1 MLYIYFF
8 LFITALISGSALLFF
23 NSRNKLY
30 LKLLLAFSGSYLFAL
45 SVLNLIPEIYVS
57 HKITDKIGVYILIGF
72 FIQVVLELLT
82 RGAEHG
88 HLHAHLSH
96 EHHEHKHN
104 LFPLGMMIGLC
115 IHSFLEGMPLADSFH
130 TTIQKELTLGIIIH
144 NIPISIVL
152 MSMFLDSGIKRG
164 RALLLLS
171 VFALM
176 NPLGAF
182 FSNTI
187 DSNLVLNLAGYSDKI
202 MAIVVGIFLHVST
215 SILFEAEENHRFN
228 FFKSIIVLL
237 GAIAAF
243 FVSSLY

>member
-8 LFITALISGSALLFF
+8 LFITVLISGSALLFF

-45 SVLNLIPEIYVS
+45 SVLNLIPEIYAT
-57 HKITDKIGVYILIGF
+57 HNITDHIGVYILVGF
-72 FIQVVLELLT
+72 FIQVMLELLT
-82 RGAEHG
+82 KGAEHG
-88 HLHAHLSH
+88 HLHIKTTPDAH
-96 EHHEHKHN
+96 EHQHGF
-104 LFPLGMMIGLC
+104 FPLGMMIGLC

-152 MSMFLDSGIKRG
+152 MSMFLDSGIKRSK
-164 RALLLLS
+164 AIFFLS
-171 VFALM
+171 IFALM

-187 DSNLVLNLAGYSDKI
+187 DSNLVVNLAGYSDKI

-228 FFKSIIVLL
+228 FIKSIVVLL

-243 FVSSLY
+243 GVSRIH